1 MAACSKIYVF
11 HLLIEIKN
19 GMSSKIFVFLLESAE
34 SKNRRGNQ
42 MISVHAA
49 EPKLK
54 TLPKTTH
61 TAPLLLAFSH

>member
-1 MAACSKIYVF
+1 
-11 HLLIEIKN
+11 
-19 GMSSKIFVFLLESAE
+19 
-34 SKNRRGNQ
+34 